1 VKLGELMADMAV
13 LCALGEEYQDN
24 RLLRIDFP
32 REDGPKKAVLLV
44 DSLKAKEEIS
54 RGFRFDVELL
64 SNDERIP
71 LKTMIGKM
79 ATISLVRNDGS
90 LRYFNGYVTEFKL
103 LRADG
108 GLAWYAMALEPW
120 LSFARLR
127 KDNVSFQRRSVVE
140 ITETIFEHYRQRDW
154 KTILF
159 DEYPRITC
167 WNQHNETDYKHL
179 HRRWEEVGLHYWYE
193 HRFDGHTLLLGDNT
207 TLAEPIDAMRG
218 ADQPDAMHFRAE
230 SGSKEDD
237 GIHQWSATR
246 QIGSGSMLLASFDYK
261 RGRPLMA
268 MGNSLNQQG
277 EVASYE
283 LYENGGA
290 YAYNNVDDGDK
301 LTQRRMEER
310 DARSQYFEAQ
320 GNDRAAQP
328 GRRFR
333 LNGHFSA
340 VPKVARRGEEAR
352 PSIAMRDYL
361 ILSVEHSASN
371 NYQAGAHEP
380 SRYSNSFVC
389 VRQSIRWRPGRHYHS
404 EPCANPGVQT
414 AIVTGPPGEEIY
426 TDSLG
431 RVKIQFHWDRLGKHN
446 EHSSPWIRVA
456 MPMAGD
462 NLGQINLPRVK
473 QEVVVQFLD
482 GNVDHPII
490 TGLVYNRHNLP
501 PWNLPNQRALSGVR
515 SRELFNARR
524 GNHLVFDDSKGS
536 IQAQLKS
543 DHLHSQLSLGNI
555 VRIEDTAGRKDAR
568 GEGFELRTDG
578 HGAVRAA
585 KGMLITTEARTNAAS
600 TIKDM
605 GETTARLNAAR
616 NEHEALADLAQ
627 RHGAQETPGQ
637 QAEVAAAIKAQ
648 NDALKGA
655 GGNFPELSAP
665 HLVLSSPAGIETSTA
680 QSTHIASDGH
690 TALTSGKSVSIA
702 SGESL
707 FASISQ
713 TFRLFVHKAGMK
725 LIAAAGDIDMQA
737 LTDNINLL
745 AKLNITQ
752 TADCITI
759 SAKEEV
765 VINGGGSYAKFN
777 AGGIEHGS
785 NGTYVAHAA
794 HHSFQAPNSLPISQI
809 NLPIIDGFDEQFRL
823 LDEQERPL
831 SNIPYAIQSSCGKT
845 WEGISDADGLT
856 QRVFTEKPS
865 SLSIYILSETN
876 NGNS

>member
-1 VKLGELMADMAV
+1 MDLTELMADMAV

-71 LKTMIGKM
+71 LKAMIGKM
-79 ATISLVRNDGS
+79 ATISLVRDDGS
-90 LRYFNGYVTEFKL
+90 LRHFNGYVTEFTL

-127 KDNVSFQRRSVVE
+127 KDNVSFQRQSVVE
-140 ITETIFEHYRQRDW
+140 ITETTFDHYRQRDW
-154 KTILF
+154 KPILF
-159 DEYPRITC
+159 DDYPSITC
-167 WNQHNETDYKHL
+167 WNQHNETDYNHL

-207 TLAEPIDAMRG
+207 TLAEPIDALRG

-277 EVASYE
+277 DVASYE

-290 YAYNNVDDGDK
+290 YAYNNVDDGDR
-301 LTQRRMEER
+301 LAQRRMEER
-310 DARSQYFEAQ
+310 DNRSQYFEAQ
-320 GNDRAAQP
+320 GNARVAQP

-361 ILSVEHSASN
+361 ILSVEHNASN

-380 SRYSNSFVC
+380 SQYSNSFVC

-404 EPCANPGVQT
+404 EPCADPGVQT

-501 PWNLPNQRALSGVR
+501 PWNLPGQRALGGVR
-515 SRELFNARR
+515 SRELFDAKR
-524 GNHLVFDDSKGS
+524 GNHLLFDDSRGA

-578 HGAVRAA
+578 HGAMRAA

-605 GETTARLNAAR
+605 RETVARLNAAR

-627 RHGAQETPGQ
+627 QHGAQETPGQ
-637 QAEVAAAIKAQ
+637 QAEVAVAIKAQ
-648 NDALKGA
+648 NDALKGT
-655 GGNFPELSAP
+655 GGDFPELSAP

-680 QSTHIASDGH
+680 QSIHIASDGH

-702 SGESL
+702 SGEGL
-707 FASISQ
+707 FASIRQ
-713 TFRLFVHKAGMK
+713 TFRLFVHKAGITMV
-725 LIAAAGDIDMQA
+725 AAAGGIDVQA
-737 LTDNINLL
+737 LSNGINLL
-745 AKLNITQ
+745 AKLSITE
-752 TADCITI
+752 TANRITI
-759 SAKEEV
+759 SAKEEI

-777 AGGIEHGS
+777 ACQIEHGT
-785 NGTYVAHAA
+785 NGTYVVHATK
-794 HHSFQAPNSLPISQI
+794 HSLVDPKAIAVDATPLPQVVCKECLENALKNRSA
-809 NLPIIDGFDEQFRL
+809 LALMR
-823 LDEQERPL
+823 
-831 SNIPYAIQSSCGKT
+831 K
-845 WEGISDADGLT
+845 
-856 QRVFTEKPS
+856 
-865 SLSIYILSETN
+865 
-876 NGNS
+876 

>member
-1 VKLGELMADMAV
+1 MDLTELMADMAV
-13 LCALGEEYQDN
+13 LCALGEDYQDN

-44 DSLKAKEEIS
+44 DSLKAREEIS

-64 SNDERIP
+64 SNDDRIP
-71 LKTMIGKM
+71 LKSMIGKM
-79 ATISLVRNDGS
+79 ATISLVRDDGS

-127 KDNVSFQRRSVVE
+127 KDNVSFQRQSVVE
-140 ITETIFEHYRQRDW
+140 ITETTFDHYRQRDW
-154 KTILF
+154 KPILF
-159 DEYPRITC
+159 DDHPRITC
-167 WNQHNETDYKHL
+167 WNQHNETDYNHL

-207 TLAEPIDAMRG
+207 TLAEPIDALRG

-237 GIHQWSATR
+237 GIHQWSAMR

-277 EVASYE
+277 DVASYE
-283 LYENGGA
+283 LYENGGS

-301 LTQRRMEER
+301 LAQRRMEER
-310 DARSQYFEAQ
+310 DTRSQYFEAQ
-320 GNDRAAQP
+320 GNARVAQP

-333 LNGHFSA
+333 LDGHFSA
-340 VPKVARRGEEAR
+340 VPKVAPRGEEAR

-361 ILSVEHSASN
+361 ILSVEHNASN
-371 NYQAGAHEP
+371 NYQVGAHEP
-380 SRYSNSFVC
+380 SRYANSFVC

-404 EPCANPGVQT
+404 EPCADPGVQT

-482 GNVDHPII
+482 GNIDHPII

-501 PWNLPNQRALSGVR
+501 PWNLPGQRALGGVR
-515 SRELFNARR
+515 SRELFDAKR

-578 HGAVRAA
+578 HGVARAA
-585 KGMLITTEARTNAAS
+585 RGMLITTEARANATS

-605 GETTARLNAAR
+605 GETAARLNAAH

-627 RHGAQETPGQ
+627 RHGAQETPGPQPGQ
-637 QAEVAAAIKAQ
+637 QAEVAAALKAQ
-648 NDALKGA
+648 NDAIKGV
-655 GGNFPELSAP
+655 GSDFPELSAP

-680 QSTHIASDGH
+680 QSTHIASGGH
-690 TALTSGKSVSIA
+690 TAITSGKSVSIA
-702 SGESL
+702 SGEGL
-707 FASISQ
+707 FASIRQ
-713 TFRLFVHKAGMK
+713 TFRLFVQKAGMK
-725 LIAAAGDIDMQA
+725 MTAATGNIEMQA
-737 LTDNINLL
+737 LSDSINLL

-752 TADCITI
+752 TANRISI

-765 VINGGGSYAKFN
+765 VINGGGSYATFK
-777 AGGIEHGS
+777 AGGIEHGTK
-785 NGTYVAHAA
+785 GTYVAHATK
-794 HHSFQAPNSLPISQI
+794 HSLVEPNGMNVDATPLPQVACK
-809 NLPIIDGFDEQFRL
+809 ECL
-823 LDEQERPL
+823 LNALKNR
-831 SNIPYAIQSSCGKT
+831 SSIALVR
-845 WEGISDADGLT
+845 E
-856 QRVFTEKPS
+856 
-865 SLSIYILSETN
+865 
-876 NGNS
+876 